1 MLDLFFR
8 KYAWTANLL
17 LLLLAA
23 WFSAR
28 IVNTLVGA
36 VIRPRPQADLTVPA
50 PAGPRA
56 AAPLALDDGK
66 LYHLLGVEPPAQV
79 AEAGAAPAARRPQ
92 NCADAAARPV
102 RSELRL
108 SLVAAVLAD
117 PARASLATIADL
129 STRENKVVGVGDR
142 IASAELLGLERLRPD
157 GVDLTGNAFRVVAV
171 ICNEGTKEYV
181 EPDAGPAGEV
191 AAAGLPNLGTAP
203 LPRPPGPPGAPMD
216 GVRTVGNNRYEID
229 RKVIDTT
236 LSDMNQIATQAR
248 IVPSFKNGV
257 ANGFKLFSIQ
267 PGSLYSSIGVENGDV
282 IQRINGYEINS
293 PEKALELYQKLRES
307 SHVTIE
313 LERNGQPVRKE
324 YSITGP

>member
-36 VIRPRPQADLTVPA
+36 LIRPRPQADLTVPA
-50 PAGPRA
+50 SAGPRQL
-56 AAPLALDDGK
+56 AAPAPDDGR
-66 LYHLLGVEPPAQV
+66 LYHLIGVEPPAQV
-79 AEAGAAPAARRPQ
+79 AEAGPAQAPRRPQ
-92 NCADAAARPV
+92 NCADAGARPV

-108 SLVAAVLAD
+108 SLVAAVLAE
-117 PARASLATIADL
+117 PARASLATITDL
-129 STRENKVVGVGDR
+129 ATRENRVVGVGDR
-142 IASAELLGLERLRPD
+142 ISSAELLGLERLKPD
-157 GVDLTGNAFRVVAV
+157 GADLTGNAFRVVAV

-203 LPRPPGPPGAPMD
+203 VPRPGPTGAPLE
-216 GVRTVGNNRYEID
+216 GVRTVGSNRYEID
-229 RKVIDTT
+229 RKVLDST

-313 LERNGQPVRKE
+313 LDRNGQPVRKE
-324 YSITGP
+324 YTITGP

>member
-36 VIRPRPQADLTVPA
+36 LIRPRPQADLTVPA
-50 PAGPRA
+50 SPGARPPAPVV
-56 AAPLALDDGK
+56 LDDGK
-66 LYHLLGVEPPAQV
+66 LYHLIGVEPPAQV
-79 AEAGAAPAARRPQ
+79 AESGPVQAPRRPQ
-92 NCADAAARPV
+92 NCADAGARPV

-129 STRENKVVGVGDR
+129 NTRENKVVGVGDR
-142 IASAELLGLERLRPD
+142 ISSAELLGLERLRPD
-157 GVDLTGNAFRVVAV
+157 GGDLTGNAFRLVAV
-171 ICNEGTKEYV
+171 ICNDGTKEYV
-181 EPDAGPAGEV
+181 EPDGGSSGEI
-191 AAAGLPNLGTAP
+191 AAAGLPNLGNSP
-203 LPRPPGPPGAPMD
+203 VPRPVPPGAGMD
-216 GVRTVGNNRYEID
+216 GVRAVGGNRYEID